1 MCPPSSSIVC
11 VTDHPP
17 AADGSG
23 PIVAQAEQFIA
34 DIRNE
39 IEDNEDLVRDFGN
52 LMGSRVWNSGRIVTA
67 NGIHIVGKGA
77 NQKLRGI
84 KYNNTRPDIVII
96 DDLEN
101 DENVATREETKVILV
116 VHEGIT

>member
-1 MCPPSSSIVC
+1 
-11 VTDHPP
+11 
-17 AADGSG
+17 
-23 PIVAQAEQFIA
+23 
-34 DIRNE
+34 
-39 IEDNEDLVRDFGN
+39 
-52 LMGSRVWNSGRIVTA
+52 MGSRVWNSGRIVTA

-101 DENVATREETKVILV
+101 DENVATRDQRQKLFSWFMKALLKCGSPITTFVYIGTILS
-116 VHEGIT
+116 